1 MFVTAFTDNDTELP
15 YESGQSPVFHI
26 KSKTFDEKKNIYIFR
41 TDNVDLSYYYDGN
54 LEILKLE
61 RLRQDYIATNQASKE
76 DGYKDPALLF
86 CPSLPDL
93 AG

>member
-1 MFVTAFTDNDTELP
+1 
-15 YESGQSPVFHI
+15 
-26 KSKTFDEKKNIYIFR
+26 
-41 TDNVDLSYYYDGN
+41 LSYYYDGN

-61 RLRQDYIATNQASKE
+61 RLCQDYITTNQASKE